1 MRTLTQRQDDNQNL
15 CENGG
20 TLTAFRAAEKQQFSP
35 DARIKNPRSNRNIR
49 TLLPVIILRAPT
61 PKGARLGPGF

>member
-20 TLTAFRAAEKQQFSP
+20 TLTAFRAAEKQQF
-35 DARIKNPRSNRNIR
+35 
-49 TLLPVIILRAPT
+49 
-61 PKGARLGPGF
+61 